1 MKRLVYL
8 AAAFLIVV
16 GLGIFYFSPKNFTL
30 EEAVLDK
37 LDTNNVASI
46 EVIKRDQ
53 QGEHTKNVTNSE
65 EINEILN
72 SLSAAKLKK
81 SGSSDIQ
88 FTESYWITLKTED
101 KGRAYGMTLY
111 DNDYINTFE
120 YNAAVPKNAS
130 RSYKITNDFDA
141 AAIRN
146 AFK

>member
-1 MKRLVYL
+1 MRPQSSSWS
-8 AAAFLIVV
+8 AW
-16 GLGIFYFSPKNFTL
+16 GFSTFHQKTL
-30 EEAVLDK
+30 TLQEAVLYK
-37 LDTNNVASI
+37 LDTNRVASI
-46 EVIKRDQ
+46 EIIKRDQ

-88 FTESYWITLKTED
+88 FTESYWITLKTKD
-101 KGRAYGMTLY
+101 KGSAYGLTLY

-120 YNAAVPKNAS
+120 YNAAVPKKAS
-130 RSYKITNDFDA
+130 RSYKITNDFDT

-146 AFK
+146 VFK

>member
-1 MKRLVYL
+1 MKRLIYL
-8 AAAFLIVV
+8 AAAVLIVI
-16 GLGIFYFSPKNFTL
+16 GLGISYFSPKTFTFK
-30 EEAVLDK
+30 EAVLDK
-37 LDTNNVASI
+37 LDTNRVASI
-46 EVIKRDQ
+46 EIIKRDQ

-81 SGSSDIQ
+81 SRASDIE
-88 FTESYWITLKTED
+88 FTETYWMTLKTKD

-111 DNDYINTFE
+111 DNEYINTFE

-130 RSYKITNDFDA
+130 RSYKITNDFNA

-146 AFK
+146 VFK

>member
-8 AAAFLIVV
+8 AAAVLIVV

-88 FTESYWITLKTED
+88 FTESYWITLKTKD
-101 KGRAYGMTLY
+101 KGSAYGLTLY

>member
-8 AAAFLIVV
+8 AAAVLIVV
-16 GLGIFYFSPKNFTL
+16 GLGIFYFSPKTFTL

-37 LDTNNVASI
+37 LDTNRVTSI

-81 SGSSDIQ
+81 SRASDIE
-88 FTESYWITLKTED
+88 FTESYWMTLKTKD
-101 KGRAYGMTLY
+101 KGRVYGMTLY
-111 DNDYINTFE
+111 DNHHINTFE
-120 YNAAVPKNAS
+120 YNASVPKNAS
-130 RSYKITNDFDA
+130 RSYKITNNFDA

-146 AFK
+146 VFK